1 MLKVAMLNKQNKSTY
16 IFQLFMLFLIL
27 IFVYSRAF
35 IGLSIFGFRIG
46 ELIVA
51 FSLIL
56 TLGAFI
62 DSQFRK
68 SPIDRLMKTQMGFVI
83 TFIIITILTNS
94 TLFESYT
101 YKSSSY
107 IWTIGYLY
115 LGYIF
120 FQHYKLKTSHLNTLI
135 FIAVLV
141 YFNEISRRIF
151 SPNFLVEFLTAYS
164 DKPLQNHKG
173 YDLIM
178 VFVISTF
185 AFLKKMPYKRLT
197 IDIFILLS
205 ALYLPLI
212 VWKSK
217 GATLGFVFYVISQ
230 LIFHSNILRRSL
242 LRNIILLIV
251 AVLIVFISSVG
262 MTYYESYEVPS
273 EDAIEFVLDH
283 KFSNSNW
290 LFLYIVDGRIY
301 SDDGNANWRLQ
312 IWQDVIEDSVQEQSY
327 IYGIGYKNKIPAM
340 EDPSRSGRDGTNEN
354 VHNFLINN
362 YARGGI
368 VHLLLTAYFFGLIL
382 FKRDAKDWTRLIF
395 VMPFLITSFFGA
407 SMESAHFPAVFYF
420 FLASFFTDSFD

>member
-1 MLKVAMLNKQNKSTY
+1 MLSKLSKSNY
-16 IFQLFMLFLIL
+16 LFQLLMLFLIL
-27 IFVYSRAF
+27 IFVFGRAF
-35 IGLSIFGFRIG
+35 IGISIFGFRIG

-51 FSLIL
+51 FSLLL

-68 SPIDRLMKTQMGFVI
+68 SPIKRLMKIHLGFVI
-83 TFIIITILTNS
+83 TFIIITILTDS
-94 TLFESYT
+94 SFFESYT

-115 LGYIF
+115 FGYIF
-120 FQHYKLKTSHLNTLI
+120 FKHFKFNTFHLNTLI
-135 FIAVLV
+135 FVAVLV

-178 VFVISTF
+178 VFIVATF
-185 AFLKKMPYKRLT
+185 IFLKKMPYKRLT
-197 IDIFILLS
+197 LDIFVLIA

-217 GATLGFVFYVISQ
+217 GATLGFAFYVISQ
-230 LIFHSNILRRSL
+230 LIYHSDKLRKNL
-242 LRNIILLIV
+242 FRNIVLLIL
-251 AVLIVFISSVG
+251 AVLVVFISSVG
-262 MTYYESYEVPS
+262 MTYYESYEVPN

-283 KFSNSNW
+283 KFSNNNW

-312 IWQDVIEDSVQEQSY
+312 IWQDVIHDSIQNKTY
-327 IYGIGYKNKIPAM
+327 IYGVGYKDKIPAM
-340 EDPSRSGRDGTNEN
+340 DDPTRSGRDGQNEN

-368 VHLLLTAYFFGLIL
+368 VHLFLTAYFFGLIL
-382 FKRDAKDWTRLIF
+382 FKRDAKDWSRLIF
-395 VMPFLITSFFGA
+395 AMPFLITSFFGA
-407 SMESAHFPAVFYF
+407 SMESAHFPAVYYF

>member
-1 MLKVAMLNKQNKSTY
+1 MLSKLNKSNFFT
-16 IFQLFMLFLIL
+16 QLSMLFLIL
-27 IFVYSRAF
+27 IFIYGRAF
-35 IGLSIFGFRIG
+35 IGISVFGFRIG

-51 FSLIL
+51 FSLLL
-56 TLGAFI
+56 TLGAFL

-68 SPIDRLMKTQMGFVI
+68 SPINRLMKIHLGFVI
-83 TFIIITILTNS
+83 SFIIITILTNS
-94 TLFESYT
+94 SFFESYT

-115 LGYIF
+115 FGYIF
-120 FQHYKLKTSHLNTLI
+120 FKHCKFNTFHLNI
-135 FIAVLV
+135 FIFVAVLV

-178 VFVISTF
+178 VFVICTF
-185 AFLKKMPYKRLT
+185 IFLKKMPYKRLT
-197 IDIFILLS
+197 IEIFVLIS

-217 GATLGFVFYVISQ
+217 GATLGFVFYVFSQ
-230 LIFHSNILRRSL
+230 LIYHSDKLRKNL
-242 LRNIILLIV
+242 IRNIILLIF
-251 AVLIVFISSVG
+251 AVSVVFISSVG
-262 MTYYESYEVPS
+262 MTYYESYEVPN

-283 KFSNSNW
+283 KFSNNNW

-312 IWQDVIEDSVQEQSY
+312 IWQDVIHDSIQKKNY
-327 IYGIGYKNKIPAM
+327 IYGIGYKDKIPAM
-340 EDPSRSGRDGTNEN
+340 DDPTRSGYDGTNEN

-368 VHLLLTAYFFGLIL
+368 IHLFLTTYFFGLIL
-382 FKRDAKDWTRLIF
+382 FQRDAKDWSRLIF
-395 VMPFLITSFFGA
+395 AMPFLITSFFGA
-407 SMESAHFPAVFYF
+407 SMESAHFPAVYYF

>member
-1 MLKVAMLNKQNKSTY
+1 MLSKLSKSNY
-16 IFQLFMLFLIL
+16 LFQLLMLFLIL
-27 IFVYSRAF
+27 IFVFGRAF
-35 IGLSIFGFRIG
+35 IGISIFGFRIG

-51 FSLIL
+51 FSLLL

-68 SPIDRLMKTQMGFVI
+68 SPIKRLMKIHLGFVI

-94 TLFESYT
+94 SFFESYT

-115 LGYIF
+115 FGYIF
-120 FQHYKLKTSHLNTLI
+120 FKHFKFNTFHLNTLI
-135 FIAVLV
+135 FVAVLV

-178 VFVISTF
+178 IFIVATF
-185 AFLKKMPYKRLT
+185 IFLKKMPYKRLT
-197 IDIFILLS
+197 LDIFVLIA

-217 GATLGFVFYVISQ
+217 GATLGFAFYVISQ
-230 LIFHSNILRRSL
+230 LIYHSDKLRKNL
-242 LRNIILLIV
+242 FRNIILLIL
-251 AVLIVFISSVG
+251 AVLVVFISSVG
-262 MTYYESYEVPS
+262 MTYYKSYEVPN

-283 KFSNSNW
+283 KFSNNNW

-312 IWQDVIEDSVQEQSY
+312 IWQDVIHDSIQNKTY
-327 IYGIGYKNKIPAM
+327 IYGVGYKDKIPAM
-340 EDPSRSGRDGTNEN
+340 DDPTRSGRDGQNEN

-368 VHLLLTAYFFGLIL
+368 VHLFLTAYIFGLIL
-382 FKRDAKDWTRLIF
+382 FKRDDKDWSRLIF
-395 VMPFLITSFFGA
+395 AMPFLITSFFGA

>member
-1 MLKVAMLNKQNKSTY
+1 MLSKLNKSNY
-16 IFQLFMLFLIL
+16 LIQLLMLFLIL
-27 IFVYSRAF
+27 IFVFGRAF
-35 IGLSIFGFRIG
+35 IGISIFGFRIG
-46 ELIVA
+46 EFIVA
-51 FSLIL
+51 FSLLL

-68 SPIDRLMKTQMGFVI
+68 STINRLIKIHLGFVI

-94 TLFESYT
+94 SFFESYT

-115 LGYIF
+115 FGYIF
-120 FQHYKLKTSHLNTLI
+120 FKHFKFNTFHLNTLI
-135 FIAVLV
+135 FVAVLV

-178 VFVISTF
+178 VFIVATF
-185 AFLKKMPYKRLT
+185 IFLKKMHYKRLT
-197 IDIFILLS
+197 LDIFVLLS
-205 ALYLPLI
+205 ALYFPLI

-230 LIFHSNILRRSL
+230 LIYHSDKLRKNL
-242 LRNIILLIV
+242 FRNIILLILT
-251 AVLIVFISSVG
+251 VLVVFISSVG
-262 MTYYESYEVPS
+262 MTYYESYEVPN

-283 KFSNSNW
+283 KFSNNNW

-312 IWQDVIEDSVQEQSY
+312 IWQDVIHDSIQNKTY
-327 IYGIGYKNKIPAM
+327 IYGMGYKDKIPAM
-340 EDPSRSGRDGTNEN
+340 EDPKRSGRDGKNEN

-368 VHLLLTAYFFGLIL
+368 VHLFLTVFFFGLIL
-382 FKRDAKDWTRLIF
+382 FKRDAKDWSRLIF
-395 VMPFLITSFFGA
+395 AMPFLITSFFGA
-407 SMESAHFPAVFYF
+407 SMESAHFPAIFYF

>member
-1 MLKVAMLNKQNKSTY
+1 
-16 IFQLFMLFLIL
+16 
-27 IFVYSRAF
+27 
-35 IGLSIFGFRIG
+35 
-46 ELIVA
+46 
-51 FSLIL
+51 
-56 TLGAFI
+56 
-62 DSQFRK
+62 
-68 SPIDRLMKTQMGFVI
+68 MK
-83 TFIIITILTNS
+83 
-94 TLFESYT
+94 
-101 YKSSSY
+101 
-107 IWTIGYLY
+107 
-115 LGYIF
+115 
-120 FQHYKLKTSHLNTLI
+120 
-135 FIAVLV
+135 
-141 YFNEISRRIF
+141 ISRRIF

-173 YDLIM
+173 YDLNNG
-178 VFVISTF
+178 FHSPTF
-185 AFLKKMPYKRLT
+185 IFLKKMPYKRLT
-197 IDIFILLS
+197 LDIFVLIS

-230 LIFHSNILRRSL
+230 LIYHSDKLRKNL
-242 LRNIILLIV
+242 FRNITLLIL
-251 AVLIVFISSVG
+251 AVLVVFISSVG

-312 IWQDVIEDSVQEQSY
+312 IWQDVIEDSIQDQSY
-327 IYGIGYKNKIPAM
+327 IYGIGYKDKIPAM
-340 EDPSRSGRDGTNEN
+340 DDPKRSGRDGENEN

-368 VHLLLTAYFFGLIL
+368 VHLFLTVFFFGLIL
-382 FKRDAKDWTRLIF
+382 LKRDAKDWSRLIF
-395 VMPFLITSFFGA
+395 AMPFLITSFFGA

>member
-1 MLKVAMLNKQNKSTY
+1 MLSKLNKSNY
-16 IFQLFMLFLIL
+16 LFQLLMLFLIL
-27 IFVYSRAF
+27 IFVFGRAF
-35 IGLSIFGFRIG
+35 IGITVFGFRIG

-51 FSLIL
+51 FSLLL
-56 TLGAFI
+56 TSGAFI

-68 SPIDRLMKTQMGFVI
+68 SPIKRLMKIHLSFVI
-83 TFIIITILTNS
+83 TFIIITILTDS
-94 TLFESYT
+94 SFFESYT

-115 LGYIF
+115 FGYIF
-120 FQHYKLKTSHLNTLI
+120 FKHFKFNTFHLNTLI
-135 FIAVLV
+135 FVAVLV

-185 AFLKKMPYKRLT
+185 IFLKKMPYKRLT
-197 IDIFILLS
+197 IDIFVLIS

-230 LIFHSNILRRSL
+230 LIYNSDKLRKNL
-242 LRNIILLIV
+242 FRNVILLIF
-251 AVLIVFISSVG
+251 AVSVVFISSVG
-262 MTYYESYEVPS
+262 MTYYESYEVPN

-283 KFSNSNW
+283 KFSNNNW

-312 IWQDVIEDSVQEQSY
+312 IWQDVIHDSIQKKNY
-327 IYGIGYKNKIPAM
+327 IYGIGYKDKIPAM
-340 EDPSRSGRDGTNEN
+340 DDPSRSGYDGTNEN

-368 VHLLLTAYFFGLIL
+368 IHLFLTTYFFGLIL
-382 FKRDAKDWTRLIF
+382 FKRDAKGWSRLIF
-395 VMPFLITSFFGA
+395 AMPFLITSFFGA
-407 SMESAHFPAVFYF
+407 SMESAHFPAVYYF

>member
-1 MLKVAMLNKQNKSTY
+1 MLSKLSKSNY
-16 IFQLFMLFLIL
+16 LFQLLMLFLIL
-27 IFVYSRAF
+27 IFVFGRAF
-35 IGLSIFGFRIG
+35 IGISIFGFRIG
-46 ELIVA
+46 ELVVA
-51 FSLIL
+51 FSLLL

-68 SPIDRLMKTQMGFVI
+68 SPIKRLMKIHLGFVI
-83 TFIIITILTNS
+83 TFIIITILTDS
-94 TLFESYT
+94 SFFESYT

-115 LGYIF
+115 FGYIF
-120 FQHYKLKTSHLNTLI
+120 FKHFKFNTFHLNTLI
-135 FIAVLV
+135 FVAVLV

-178 VFVISTF
+178 VFIVATF
-185 AFLKKMPYKRLT
+185 IFLKKMPYKRLT
-197 IDIFILLS
+197 LDIFVLIA

-217 GATLGFVFYVISQ
+217 GATLGFAFYVISQ
-230 LIFHSNILRRSL
+230 LIYHSDKLRKNL
-242 LRNIILLIV
+242 FRNIILLIL
-251 AVLIVFISSVG
+251 AVLVVFISSVG
-262 MTYYESYEVPS
+262 MTYYESYEVPN

-283 KFSNSNW
+283 KFSNNNW

-312 IWQDVIEDSVQEQSY
+312 IWQDVIHDSIQNKTY
-327 IYGIGYKNKIPAM
+327 IYGVGYKDKIPAM
-340 EDPSRSGRDGTNEN
+340 DDPTRSGRDGQNEN

-368 VHLLLTAYFFGLIL
+368 VHLFLTAYFFGLIL
-382 FKRDAKDWTRLIF
+382 FKRDAKDWSRLIF
-395 VMPFLITSFFGA
+395 AMPFLITSFFGA
-407 SMESAHFPAVFYF
+407 SMESAHFPAVYYF
-420 FLASFFTDSFD
+420 FLASFFTNSFD

>member
-1 MLKVAMLNKQNKSTY
+1 MLSKLSKSNY
-16 IFQLFMLFLIL
+16 LFQLLMLFLIL
-27 IFVYSRAF
+27 IFVFGRAF
-35 IGLSIFGFRIG
+35 IGISIFGFRIG

-51 FSLIL
+51 FSLLL

-68 SPIDRLMKTQMGFVI
+68 SPIKRLMKIHLGFVI

-94 TLFESYT
+94 SFFESYT

-115 LGYIF
+115 FGYIF
-120 FQHYKLKTSHLNTLI
+120 FKHFKFNTFHLNTLI
-135 FIAVLV
+135 FVAVLV

-178 VFVISTF
+178 VFIVATF
-185 AFLKKMPYKRLT
+185 IFLKKMPYKRLT
-197 IDIFILLS
+197 LDIFVLIA

-217 GATLGFVFYVISQ
+217 GATLGFAFYVISQ
-230 LIFHSNILRRSL
+230 LIYHSDKLRKNL
-242 LRNIILLIV
+242 FRNIILLIL
-251 AVLIVFISSVG
+251 AVLVVFISSVG
-262 MTYYESYEVPS
+262 MTYYESYEVPN

-283 KFSNSNW
+283 KFSNNNW
-290 LFLYIVDGRIY
+290 LFLYIVNGRIY

-312 IWQDVIEDSVQEQSY
+312 IWQDVIHDSIQNKTY
-327 IYGIGYKNKIPAM
+327 IYGVGYKDKIPAM
-340 EDPSRSGRDGTNEN
+340 DDPTRSGRDGQNEN

-368 VHLLLTAYFFGLIL
+368 VHLFLTAYFFGLIL
-382 FKRDAKDWTRLIF
+382 FKRDAKDWSRLIF
-395 VMPFLITSFFGA
+395 AMPFLITSFFGA
-407 SMESAHFPAVFYF
+407 SMESAHFPAVYYF

>member
-1 MLKVAMLNKQNKSTY
+1 MLSKLSKSNY
-16 IFQLFMLFLIL
+16 LFQLLMLFLIL
-27 IFVYSRAF
+27 IFVFGRAF
-35 IGLSIFGFRIG
+35 IGISIFGFRIG

-51 FSLIL
+51 FSLLL

-68 SPIDRLMKTQMGFVI
+68 SPIKRLMKIHLGFVI
-83 TFIIITILTNS
+83 TFIIITILTDS
-94 TLFESYT
+94 SFFESYT

-115 LGYIF
+115 FGYIF
-120 FQHYKLKTSHLNTLI
+120 FKHFKFNTFHLNTLI
-135 FIAVLV
+135 FVAVLV

-178 VFVISTF
+178 VFIVATF
-185 AFLKKMPYKRLT
+185 IFLKKMPYKRLT
-197 IDIFILLS
+197 LDIFVLIA

-217 GATLGFVFYVISQ
+217 GATLGFAFYVISQ
-230 LIFHSNILRRSL
+230 LIYHSDKLRKNL
-242 LRNIILLIV
+242 FRNIILLIL
-251 AVLIVFISSVG
+251 AVLVVFISSVG
-262 MTYYESYEVPS
+262 MTYYESYEVPN

-283 KFSNSNW
+283 KFSNNNW

-312 IWQDVIEDSVQEQSY
+312 IWQDVIHDSIQNKTY
-327 IYGIGYKNKIPAM
+327 IYGVGYKDKIPAM
-340 EDPSRSGRDGTNEN
+340 DDPTRSGRDGQNEN

-368 VHLLLTAYFFGLIL
+368 VHLFLTAYFFGLIL
-382 FKRDAKDWTRLIF
+382 FKRDAKDWSRLIF
-395 VMPFLITSFFGA
+395 AMPFLITSFFGA
-407 SMESAHFPAVFYF
+407 SMESAHFPAVYYF
-420 FLASFFTDSFD
+420 FLASFFTNSFD

>member
-1 MLKVAMLNKQNKSTY
+1 MLSKLNKSNFF
-16 IFQLFMLFLIL
+16 IQLLMIFLIL
-27 IFVYSRAF
+27 ILIYGRAF
-35 IGLSIFGFRIG
+35 IGISIFGFRIG

-51 FSLIL
+51 FSLLL

-68 SPIDRLMKTQMGFVI
+68 SLINSLMKIHLGFVI
-83 TFIIITILTNS
+83 TFIIIAILTNS
-94 TLFESYT
+94 SFFESYT

-115 LGYIF
+115 FGYIF
-120 FQHYKLKTSHLNTLI
+120 FKHYKFNTLHLNI
-135 FIAVLV
+135 FIFVAVLV

-151 SPNFLVEFLTAYS
+151 SPNFIVEFLTTYS

-178 VFVISTF
+178 VFVITTF
-185 AFLKKMPYKRLT
+185 IFLKKMPYKRLT
-197 IDIFILLS
+197 IDIFVLIS

-230 LIFHSNILRRSL
+230 LIYHSDKLRSNL
-242 LRNIILLIV
+242 FRNITLFIL
-251 AVLIVFISSVG
+251 AVSVVFISSVG
-262 MTYYESYEVPS
+262 MTYYESYDVPN

-283 KFSNSNW
+283 KFSNNNW

-312 IWQDVIEDSVQEQSY
+312 IWQDVIHDSIQKKNY
-327 IYGIGYKNKIPAM
+327 IYGIGYKDKIPAM
-340 EDPSRSGRDGTNEN
+340 DDPSRSGYDGTNEN

-368 VHLLLTAYFFGLIL
+368 VHLFLTTYFFGLIL
-382 FKRDAKDWTRLIF
+382 FKRDAKDWSRLIF
-395 VMPFLITSFFGA
+395 SMPFLITSFFGA
-407 SMESAHFPAVFYF
+407 SMESAHFPAVYYF

>member
-1 MLKVAMLNKQNKSTY
+1 MLSKLNKFYYLIK
-16 IFQLFMLFLIL
+16 LLMLFLIL
-27 IFVYSRAF
+27 IFVFGRAF
-35 IGLSIFGFRIG
+35 IGISIFGFRIG

-51 FSLIL
+51 FSLLL

-68 SPIDRLMKTQMGFVI
+68 SPINRLMKIHLGFVI

-94 TLFESYT
+94 SFFESYT

-115 LGYIF
+115 FGYIF
-120 FQHYKLKTSHLNTLI
+120 FKHYKFNTFDLNTLI
-135 FIAVLV
+135 FVALLV

-178 VFVISTF
+178 VFVVSTF
-185 AFLKKMPYKRLT
+185 IFLKKMPYKRLT
-197 IDIFILLS
+197 LDIFVLIS

-217 GATLGFVFYVISQ
+217 GATLGFVFYVVSQ
-230 LIFHSNILRRSL
+230 LIYHSDKLRKNL
-242 LRNIILLIV
+242 FRNITLLIL
-251 AVLIVFISSVG
+251 AVLVVFISSVG
-262 MTYYESYEVPS
+262 MTYYESYEVPN

-283 KFSNSNW
+283 KFSNNNW

-312 IWQDVIEDSVQEQSY
+312 IWQDVIHDSIQNKTY
-327 IYGIGYKNKIPAM
+327 IYGVGYKDKIPAM
-340 EDPSRSGRDGTNEN
+340 DDPTRSGRDGKNEN

-362 YARGGI
+362 FARGGI
-368 VHLLLTAYFFGLIL
+368 VHLFLTTYFFGLIL
-382 FKRDAKDWTRLIF
+382 FKRDTKDWSRLIF

>member
-1 MLKVAMLNKQNKSTY
+1 MLSKLNKSNFF
-16 IFQLFMLFLIL
+16 IQLLMIFLIL
-27 IFVYSRAF
+27 IFIYGRAF
-35 IGLSIFGFRIG
+35 IGISIFGFRIG

-51 FSLIL
+51 FSLLL

-68 SPIDRLMKTQMGFVI
+68 SPINSLMKIHLGFVI
-83 TFIIITILTNS
+83 TFIIIAILTNS
-94 TLFESYT
+94 SFFESYT

-115 LGYIF
+115 FGYIF
-120 FQHYKLKTSHLNTLI
+120 FKHYKFNTLHLNI
-135 FIAVLV
+135 FIFVAVLV

-151 SPNFLVEFLTAYS
+151 SPNFIVEFLTTYS

-178 VFVISTF
+178 VFVITTF
-185 AFLKKMPYKRLT
+185 IFLKKMPYKRLT
-197 IDIFILLS
+197 IDIFVLIS

-230 LIFHSNILRRSL
+230 LIYHSDKFKKNLF
-242 LRNIILLIV
+242 RNIILLIF
-251 AVLIVFISSVG
+251 AVSVVFISSVG
-262 MTYYESYEVPS
+262 MTYYESYDVPN

-283 KFSNSNW
+283 KFSNNNW

-312 IWQDVIEDSVQEQSY
+312 IWQDVIHDSIQKQDY
-327 IYGIGYKNKIPAM
+327 IYGIGYKEKIPAM
-340 EDPSRSGRDGTNEN
+340 DDPSRSGYDGTNEN

-368 VHLLLTAYFFGLIL
+368 VHLFLTTYFFGLIL
-382 FKRDAKDWTRLIF
+382 FKRDAKDWSRLIF
-395 VMPFLITSFFGA
+395 AMPFLITSFFGA
-407 SMESAHFPAVFYF
+407 SMESAHFPAVYYF

>member
-1 MLKVAMLNKQNKSTY
+1 
-16 IFQLFMLFLIL
+16 MLFLIL
-27 IFVYSRAF
+27 IFVFGRAF
-35 IGLSIFGFRIG
+35 IGISIFGFRIG
-46 ELIVA
+46 ELVVA
-51 FSLIL
+51 FSLLL

-68 SPIDRLMKTQMGFVI
+68 SPINRLMKIHLGFVI

-94 TLFESYT
+94 SFFESYT

-115 LGYIF
+115 FGYIF
-120 FQHYKLKTSHLNTLI
+120 FKHFKFNTFHLNTLI
-135 FIAVLV
+135 FVAVLV

-178 VFVISTF
+178 VFIVATF
-185 AFLKKMPYKRLT
+185 IFLKKMPYKRLT
-197 IDIFILLS
+197 LDIFVLIA

-217 GATLGFVFYVISQ
+217 GATLGFAFYVISQ
-230 LIFHSNILRRSL
+230 LIYHSDKLRKNL
-242 LRNIILLIV
+242 FRNIILLIL
-251 AVLIVFISSVG
+251 AVLVVFISSVG
-262 MTYYESYEVPS
+262 MTYYESYEVPN

-283 KFSNSNW
+283 KFSNNNW
-290 LFLYIVDGRIY
+290 LFLYIVNGRIY

-312 IWQDVIEDSVQEQSY
+312 IWQDVIHDSIQNKTY
-327 IYGIGYKNKIPAM
+327 IYGVGYKDKIPAM
-340 EDPSRSGRDGTNEN
+340 DDPTRSGRDGQNEN

-368 VHLLLTAYFFGLIL
+368 VHLFLTAYFFGLIL
-382 FKRDAKDWTRLIF
+382 FKRDAKDWSRLIF
-395 VMPFLITSFFGA
+395 AMPFLITSFFGA
-407 SMESAHFPAVFYF
+407 SMESAHFPAVYYF
-420 FLASFFTDSFD
+420 FLASFFTNSFD

>member
-1 MLKVAMLNKQNKSTY
+1 MLSKLNKSNY
-16 IFQLFMLFLIL
+16 FIQLLMVFLIL
-27 IFVYSRAF
+27 IFVYGRAF
-35 IGLSIFGFRIG
+35 IGISIFGFRIG

-51 FSLIL
+51 FSLLL

-68 SPIDRLMKTQMGFVI
+68 SPINRLMKIHLGFVI

-94 TLFESYT
+94 PFFESYT

-115 LGYIF
+115 FGYIF
-120 FQHYKLKTSHLNTLI
+120 FKHFKFNTFHLNTLI
-135 FIAVLV
+135 FVAVLV

-151 SPNFLVEFLTAYS
+151 SPNLLVDFLTAYS

-178 VFVISTF
+178 VFVVATF
-185 AFLKKMPYKRLT
+185 IFLKKMPYKRLT
-197 IDIFILLS
+197 LDIFVLIS
-205 ALYLPLI
+205 ALYLPLV

-230 LIFHSNILRRSL
+230 LIYHSDKLRKNL
-242 LRNIILLIV
+242 FRNITLLIF
-251 AVLIVFISSVG
+251 AVSVVFISSVG
-262 MTYYESYEVPS
+262 MTYYESYEVPN

-283 KFSNSNW
+283 KFSNNNW

-312 IWQDVIEDSVQEQSY
+312 IWQDVIHDSIQNKTY
-327 IYGIGYKNKIPAM
+327 IYGVGYKDKIPAM
-340 EDPSRSGRDGTNEN
+340 DDPTRSGRDGQNEN

-368 VHLLLTAYFFGLIL
+368 VHLFLTAYIFGLIL
-382 FKRDAKDWTRLIF
+382 FKRDDKDWSRLIF
-395 VMPFLITSFFGA
+395 SMPFLITSFFGA
-407 SMESAHFPAVFYF
+407 SMESAHFPAVYYF

>member
-1 MLKVAMLNKQNKSTY
+1 MLSKLSKSNY
-16 IFQLFMLFLIL
+16 LFQLLMLFLIL
-27 IFVYSRAF
+27 IFVFGRAF
-35 IGLSIFGFRIG
+35 IGISIFGFRIG

-51 FSLIL
+51 FSLLL

-68 SPIDRLMKTQMGFVI
+68 SPIKRLMKIHLGFVI

-94 TLFESYT
+94 SFFESYT

-115 LGYIF
+115 FGYIF
-120 FQHYKLKTSHLNTLI
+120 FKHYKFNTFDLNTLI
-135 FIAVLV
+135 FVAVLV

-178 VFVISTF
+178 VFIVATF
-185 AFLKKMPYKRLT
+185 IFLKKMPYKRLT
-197 IDIFILLS
+197 LDIFVLIA

-217 GATLGFVFYVISQ
+217 GATLGFAFYVISQ
-230 LIFHSNILRRSL
+230 LIYHSDKLRKNL
-242 LRNIILLIV
+242 FRNIILLIL
-251 AVLIVFISSVG
+251 AVLVVFISSVG
-262 MTYYESYEVPS
+262 MTYYESYEVPN

-283 KFSNSNW
+283 KFSNNNW
-290 LFLYIVDGRIY
+290 LFLYIVNGRIY

-312 IWQDVIEDSVQEQSY
+312 IWQDVIHDSIQNKTY
-327 IYGIGYKNKIPAM
+327 IYGVGYKDKIPAM
-340 EDPSRSGRDGTNEN
+340 DDPTRSGRDGQNEN

-368 VHLLLTAYFFGLIL
+368 VHLFLTAYFFGLIL
-382 FKRDAKDWTRLIF
+382 FKRDAKDWSRLIF
-395 VMPFLITSFFGA
+395 AMPFLITSFFGA
-407 SMESAHFPAVFYF
+407 SMESAHFPAVYYF
-420 FLASFFTDSFD
+420 FLASFFTNSFD

>member
-1 MLKVAMLNKQNKSTY
+1 MLSKLSKSNY
-16 IFQLFMLFLIL
+16 LFQLLMLFLIL
-27 IFVYSRAF
+27 IFVFGRAF
-35 IGLSIFGFRIG
+35 IGISIFGFRIG

-51 FSLIL
+51 FSLLL

-68 SPIDRLMKTQMGFVI
+68 SPIKRLMKIHLGFVI
-83 TFIIITILTNS
+83 TFIIITILTDS
-94 TLFESYT
+94 SFFESYT

-115 LGYIF
+115 FGYIF
-120 FQHYKLKTSHLNTLI
+120 FKHFKFNTFHLNTLI
-135 FIAVLV
+135 FVAVLV

-178 VFVISTF
+178 VFIVATF
-185 AFLKKMPYKRLT
+185 IFLKKMPYKRLT
-197 IDIFILLS
+197 LDIFVLIA

-217 GATLGFVFYVISQ
+217 GATLGFAFYVISQ
-230 LIFHSNILRRSL
+230 LIYHSDKLRKNL
-242 LRNIILLIV
+242 FRNIVLLIL
-251 AVLIVFISSVG
+251 AVLVVFISSVG
-262 MTYYESYEVPS
+262 MTYYESYEVPN

-283 KFSNSNW
+283 KFSNNNW

-312 IWQDVIEDSVQEQSY
+312 IWQDVIHDSIQNKTY
-327 IYGIGYKNKIPAM
+327 IYGVGYKDKIPAM
-340 EDPSRSGRDGTNEN
+340 DDPTRSGRDGQNEN

-368 VHLLLTAYFFGLIL
+368 VHLFLTAYFFGLIL
-382 FKRDAKDWTRLIF
+382 FKRDAKDWSRLIF
-395 VMPFLITSFFGA
+395 AMPFLITSFFGA
-407 SMESAHFPAVFYF
+407 SMESAHFPAVYYF
-420 FLASFFTDSFD
+420 FLASFFTNSFD

>member
-1 MLKVAMLNKQNKSTY
+1 MLSKLSKSNY
-16 IFQLFMLFLIL
+16 LFQLLMLFLIL
-27 IFVYSRAF
+27 IFVFGRAF
-35 IGLSIFGFRIG
+35 IGISIFGFRIG

-51 FSLIL
+51 FSLLL

-68 SPIDRLMKTQMGFVI
+68 SPIKRLMKIHLGFVI
-83 TFIIITILTNS
+83 TFIIITILTDS
-94 TLFESYT
+94 SFFESYT

-115 LGYIF
+115 FGYIF
-120 FQHYKLKTSHLNTLI
+120 FKHFKFNTFHLNTLI
-135 FIAVLV
+135 FVAVLV

-178 VFVISTF
+178 VFIVATF
-185 AFLKKMPYKRLT
+185 IFLKKMPYKRLT
-197 IDIFILLS
+197 LDIFVLIA

-217 GATLGFVFYVISQ
+217 GATLGFAFYVISQ
-230 LIFHSNILRRSL
+230 LIYHSDKLRKNL
-242 LRNIILLIV
+242 FRNIILLIL
-251 AVLIVFISSVG
+251 AVLVVFISSVG
-262 MTYYESYEVPS
+262 MTYYESHEVPN

-283 KFSNSNW
+283 KFSNNNW

-312 IWQDVIEDSVQEQSY
+312 IWQDVIHDSIQNKTY
-327 IYGIGYKNKIPAM
+327 IYGVGYKDKIPAM
-340 EDPSRSGRDGTNEN
+340 DDPTRSGRDGQNEN

-368 VHLLLTAYFFGLIL
+368 VHLFLTAYFFGLIL
-382 FKRDAKDWTRLIF
+382 FKRDAKDWSRLIF
-395 VMPFLITSFFGA
+395 AMPFLITSFFGA
-407 SMESAHFPAVFYF
+407 SMESAHFPAVYYF
-420 FLASFFTDSFD
+420 FLASFFTNSFD

>member
-1 MLKVAMLNKQNKSTY
+1 MLSKLNKSNY
-16 IFQLFMLFLIL
+16 LIQLLMLFLIL
-27 IFVYSRAF
+27 IFVLGRAF
-35 IGLSIFGFRIG
+35 IGISIFGFRIG

-51 FSLIL
+51 FSLLL

-68 SPIDRLMKTQMGFVI
+68 STINRLIKIHLGFVI

-94 TLFESYT
+94 SFFESYT

-115 LGYIF
+115 FGYIF
-120 FQHYKLKTSHLNTLI
+120 FKHYKFNTFHLNTLI
-135 FIAVLV
+135 FVTVLV

-178 VFVISTF
+178 VFVVSTF
-185 AFLKKMPYKRLT
+185 IFLKKMHYKRLT
-197 IDIFILLS
+197 LDIFVLIS

-230 LIFHSNILRRSL
+230 LIYHSDKLRKNL
-242 LRNIILLIV
+242 FRNIILLIL
-251 AVLIVFISSVG
+251 AVLVVFISSVG
-262 MTYYESYEVPS
+262 MTYYESYEVPN

-283 KFSNSNW
+283 KFSNNNW

-312 IWQDVIEDSVQEQSY
+312 IWQDVIHDSIQNKTY
-327 IYGIGYKNKIPAM
+327 IYGMGYKDKIPAM
-340 EDPSRSGRDGTNEN
+340 DDPKRSGRDGKNEN

-368 VHLLLTAYFFGLIL
+368 VHLFLTVIFFGLIL
-382 FKRDAKDWTRLIF
+382 FKRDAKDWSRLIF
-395 VMPFLITSFFGA
+395 AMPFLITSFFGA
-407 SMESAHFPAVFYF
+407 SMESAHFPAVYYF

>member
-1 MLKVAMLNKQNKSTY
+1 MLSKLNKSNY
-16 IFQLFMLFLIL
+16 LIQLLMLFLIL
-27 IFVYSRAF
+27 IFVFGRAF
-35 IGLSIFGFRIG
+35 IGISIFGFRIG

-51 FSLIL
+51 FSLLL

-68 SPIDRLMKTQMGFVI
+68 STINRLIKIHLGFVI

-94 TLFESYT
+94 SFFESYT

-115 LGYIF
+115 FGYIF
-120 FQHYKLKTSHLNTLI
+120 FKHYKFNTFHLNTLI
-135 FIAVLV
+135 FVTVLV

-178 VFVISTF
+178 VFVVSTF
-185 AFLKKMPYKRLT
+185 IFLKKMHYKRLT
-197 IDIFILLS
+197 LDIFVLIS

-230 LIFHSNILRRSL
+230 LIYHSDKLRKNL
-242 LRNIILLIV
+242 FRNIILLIL
-251 AVLIVFISSVG
+251 AVLVVFISSVG
-262 MTYYESYEVPS
+262 MTYYESYEVPN

-283 KFSNSNW
+283 KFSNNNW

-312 IWQDVIEDSVQEQSY
+312 IWQDVIHDSIQNKTY
-327 IYGIGYKNKIPAM
+327 IYGMGYKDKIPAM
-340 EDPSRSGRDGTNEN
+340 DDPKRSGRDGKNEN

-368 VHLLLTAYFFGLIL
+368 VHLFLTVFFFGLIL
-382 FKRDAKDWTRLIF
+382 FKRDAKDWSRLIF
-395 VMPFLITSFFGA
+395 AMPFLITSFFGA
-407 SMESAHFPAVFYF
+407 SMESAHFPAVYYF

>member
-1 MLKVAMLNKQNKSTY
+1 MLSKLNKSNY
-16 IFQLFMLFLIL
+16 LIQLLMLFLIL
-27 IFVYSRAF
+27 IFVLGRAF
-35 IGLSIFGFRIG
+35 IGISIFGFRIG

-51 FSLIL
+51 FSLL
-56 TLGAFI
+56 LSLGAFI

-68 SPIDRLMKTQMGFVI
+68 STINRLIKIHLGFVI

-94 TLFESYT
+94 SFFESYT

-115 LGYIF
+115 FGYIF
-120 FQHYKLKTSHLNTLI
+120 FKHYKFNTFHLNTLI
-135 FIAVLV
+135 FVTVLV

-178 VFVISTF
+178 VFVVSTF
-185 AFLKKMPYKRLT
+185 IFLKKMHYKRLT
-197 IDIFILLS
+197 LDIFVLIS

-230 LIFHSNILRRSL
+230 LIYHSDKLRKNL
-242 LRNIILLIV
+242 FRNIILLIL
-251 AVLIVFISSVG
+251 AVLVVFISSVG
-262 MTYYESYEVPS
+262 MAYYESYEVPN

-283 KFSNSNW
+283 KFSNNNW

-312 IWQDVIEDSVQEQSY
+312 IWQDVIHDSIQNKTY
-327 IYGIGYKNKIPAM
+327 IYGMGYKDKIPAM
-340 EDPSRSGRDGTNEN
+340 DDPKRSGRDGKNEN

-368 VHLLLTAYFFGLIL
+368 VHLFLTVIFFGLIL
-382 FKRDAKDWTRLIF
+382 FKRDAKDWSRLIF
-395 VMPFLITSFFGA
+395 AMPFLITSFFGA
-407 SMESAHFPAVFYF
+407 SMESAHFPAVYYF

>member
-1 MLKVAMLNKQNKSTY
+1 MLSKQNKFNY
-16 IFQLFMLFLIL
+16 LIKLLMLFLIL
-27 IFVYSRAF
+27 IFVFGRAF
-35 IGLSIFGFRIG
+35 IGISIFGFRIG
-46 ELIVA
+46 ELVVA
-51 FSLIL
+51 FSLLL

-68 SPIDRLMKTQMGFVI
+68 SPINRLMKIHLGFVI

-94 TLFESYT
+94 SFFESYT

-115 LGYIF
+115 FGYIF
-120 FQHYKLKTSHLNTLI
+120 FKHYKFNTFDLNTLI
-135 FIAVLV
+135 FVAVLV

-178 VFVISTF
+178 VFVVSTF
-185 AFLKKMPYKRLT
+185 IFLKKMPYKRLT
-197 IDIFILLS
+197 LDIFVLIS

-230 LIFHSNILRRSL
+230 LIYHSDKLRKNL
-242 LRNIILLIV
+242 FRNITLLML
-251 AVLIVFISSVG
+251 AVLVVFISSVG
-262 MTYYESYEVPS
+262 MTYYESYEVPN

-283 KFSNSNW
+283 KFSNNNW

-312 IWQDVIEDSVQEQSY
+312 IWQDVIHDSIQNKSY
-327 IYGIGYKNKIPAM
+327 IYGVGYKDKIPAM
-340 EDPSRSGRDGTNEN
+340 DDPKRSGRDGKNEN

-368 VHLLLTAYFFGLIL
+368 VHLFLTVFFFGLIL
-382 FKRDAKDWTRLIF
+382 LKRDAKDWSRLIF
-395 VMPFLITSFFGA
+395 AMPFLITSFFGA

>member
-1 MLKVAMLNKQNKSTY
+1 MLSKLSKSNY
-16 IFQLFMLFLIL
+16 LFQLLMLFLIL
-27 IFVYSRAF
+27 IFVFGRAF
-35 IGLSIFGFRIG
+35 IGISIFGFRIG

-51 FSLIL
+51 FSLLL

-68 SPIDRLMKTQMGFVI
+68 SPIKRLMKIHLGFVI
-83 TFIIITILTNS
+83 TFIIITILTDS
-94 TLFESYT
+94 SFFESYT

-107 IWTIGYLY
+107 IWTIGYFY
-115 LGYIF
+115 FGYIF
-120 FQHYKLKTSHLNTLI
+120 FKHFKFNTFHLNTLI
-135 FIAVLV
+135 FVAVLV

-178 VFVISTF
+178 VFIVATF
-185 AFLKKMPYKRLT
+185 IFLKKMPYKRLT
-197 IDIFILLS
+197 LDIFVLIA

-217 GATLGFVFYVISQ
+217 GATLGFAFYVISQ
-230 LIFHSNILRRSL
+230 LIYHSDKLRKNL
-242 LRNIILLIV
+242 FRNIILLIL
-251 AVLIVFISSVG
+251 AVLVVFISSVG
-262 MTYYESYEVPS
+262 MTYYESYEVPN

-283 KFSNSNW
+283 KFSNNNW

-312 IWQDVIEDSVQEQSY
+312 IWQDVIHDSIQNKTY
-327 IYGIGYKNKIPAM
+327 IYGVGYKDKIPAM
-340 EDPSRSGRDGTNEN
+340 DDPTRSGRDGQNEN

-368 VHLLLTAYFFGLIL
+368 VHLFLTAYFFGLIL
-382 FKRDAKDWTRLIF
+382 FKRDAKDWSKLIF
-395 VMPFLITSFFGA
+395 AMPFLITSFFGA
-407 SMESAHFPAVFYF
+407 SMESAHFPAVYYF
-420 FLASFFTDSFD
+420 FLASFFTNSFD

>member
-1 MLKVAMLNKQNKSTY
+1 MLSKLNKSNY
-16 IFQLFMLFLIL
+16 LIQLLMLFLIL
-27 IFVYSRAF
+27 IFVLGRAF
-35 IGLSIFGFRIG
+35 IGISIFGFRIG

-51 FSLIL
+51 FSLL
-56 TLGAFI
+56 LSLGAFI

-68 SPIDRLMKTQMGFVI
+68 STINRLIKIHLGFVI

-94 TLFESYT
+94 SFFESYT

-115 LGYIF
+115 FGYIF
-120 FQHYKLKTSHLNTLI
+120 FKHYKFNTFHLNTLI
-135 FIAVLV
+135 FVTVLV

-178 VFVISTF
+178 VFVVSTF
-185 AFLKKMPYKRLT
+185 IFLKKMHYKRLT
-197 IDIFILLS
+197 LDIFVLIS

-230 LIFHSNILRRSL
+230 LIYHSDKLRKNL
-242 LRNIILLIV
+242 FRNIILLIL
-251 AVLIVFISSVG
+251 AVLVVFISSVG
-262 MTYYESYEVPS
+262 MTYYESYEVPN

-283 KFSNSNW
+283 KFSNNNW

-312 IWQDVIEDSVQEQSY
+312 IWQDVIHDSIQNKTY
-327 IYGIGYKNKIPAM
+327 IYGMGYKDKIPAM
-340 EDPSRSGRDGTNEN
+340 DDPKRSGRDGKNEN

-368 VHLLLTAYFFGLIL
+368 VHLFLTVFFFGLIL
-382 FKRDAKDWTRLIF
+382 FKRDAKDWSRLIF
-395 VMPFLITSFFGA
+395 AMPFLITSFFGA
-407 SMESAHFPAVFYF
+407 SMESAHFPAVYYF

>member
-1 MLKVAMLNKQNKSTY
+1 MLSKLSKSNY
-16 IFQLFMLFLIL
+16 LFQLLMLFLIL
-27 IFVYSRAF
+27 IFVFGRAF
-35 IGLSIFGFRIG
+35 IGISIFGFRIG

-51 FSLIL
+51 FSLLL

-68 SPIDRLMKTQMGFVI
+68 SPIKRLMKIHLGFVI

-94 TLFESYT
+94 SFFESYT

-115 LGYIF
+115 FGYIF
-120 FQHYKLKTSHLNTLI
+120 FKHFKFNTFHLNTLI
-135 FIAVLV
+135 FVAVLV

-178 VFVISTF
+178 VFIVATF
-185 AFLKKMPYKRLT
+185 IFLKKMPYKRLT
-197 IDIFILLS
+197 LDIFVLIA

-217 GATLGFVFYVISQ
+217 GATLGFAFYVISQ
-230 LIFHSNILRRSL
+230 LIYHSDKLRKNL
-242 LRNIILLIV
+242 FRNIILLIL
-251 AVLIVFISSVG
+251 AVLVVFISSVG
-262 MTYYESYEVPS
+262 MTYYESYEVPN

-283 KFSNSNW
+283 KFSNNNW
-290 LFLYIVDGRIY
+290 LFLYIVNGRIY

-312 IWQDVIEDSVQEQSY
+312 IWQDVIHDSIQNKTY
-327 IYGIGYKNKIPAM
+327 IYGVGYKDKIPAM
-340 EDPSRSGRDGTNEN
+340 DDPTRSGRDGQNEN

-368 VHLLLTAYFFGLIL
+368 VHLFLTAYFFGLIL
-382 FKRDAKDWTRLIF
+382 FKRDAKDWSRLIF
-395 VMPFLITSFFGA
+395 AMPFLITSFFGA
-407 SMESAHFPAVFYF
+407 SMESAHFPAVYYF
-420 FLASFFTDSFD
+420 FLASFFTNSFD

>member
-1 MLKVAMLNKQNKSTY
+1 MLSKLSKSNY
-16 IFQLFMLFLIL
+16 LFQLLMLFLIL
-27 IFVYSRAF
+27 IFVFGRAF
-35 IGLSIFGFRIG
+35 IGISIFGFRIG

-51 FSLIL
+51 FSLLL

-68 SPIDRLMKTQMGFVI
+68 SPIKRLMKIHLGFVI

-94 TLFESYT
+94 SFFESYT

-115 LGYIF
+115 FGYIF
-120 FQHYKLKTSHLNTLI
+120 FKHYKFNTFDLNTLI
-135 FIAVLV
+135 FVAVLV

-178 VFVISTF
+178 VFIVATF
-185 AFLKKMPYKRLT
+185 IFLKKMPYKRLT
-197 IDIFILLS
+197 LDIFVLIA

-217 GATLGFVFYVISQ
+217 GATLGFAFYVISQ
-230 LIFHSNILRRSL
+230 LIYHSDKLRKNL
-242 LRNIILLIV
+242 FRNIILLIL
-251 AVLIVFISSVG
+251 AVLVVFISSVG
-262 MTYYESYEVPS
+262 MTYYESYEVPN

-283 KFSNSNW
+283 KFSNNNW

-312 IWQDVIEDSVQEQSY
+312 IWQDVIHDSIQNKTY
-327 IYGIGYKNKIPAM
+327 IYGVGYKDKIPAM
-340 EDPSRSGRDGTNEN
+340 DDPTRSGRDGQNEN

-368 VHLLLTAYFFGLIL
+368 VHLFLTAYFFGLIL
-382 FKRDAKDWTRLIF
+382 FKRDAKDWSRLIF
-395 VMPFLITSFFGA
+395 AMPFLITSFFGA
-407 SMESAHFPAVFYF
+407 SMESAHFPAVYYF
-420 FLASFFTDSFD
+420 FLASFFTNSFD

>member
-1 MLKVAMLNKQNKSTY
+1 MLSKLSKSNY
-16 IFQLFMLFLIL
+16 LFQLLMLFLIL
-27 IFVYSRAF
+27 IFVFGRAF
-35 IGLSIFGFRIG
+35 IGISIFGFRIG

-51 FSLIL
+51 FSLLL

-68 SPIDRLMKTQMGFVI
+68 SPIKRLMKIHLGFVI

-94 TLFESYT
+94 SFFESYT

-115 LGYIF
+115 FGYIF
-120 FQHYKLKTSHLNTLI
+120 FKHFKFNTFHLNTLI
-135 FIAVLV
+135 FVAVLV

-178 VFVISTF
+178 VFIVATF
-185 AFLKKMPYKRLT
+185 IFLKKMPYKRLT
-197 IDIFILLS
+197 LDIFVLIA

-217 GATLGFVFYVISQ
+217 GATLGFAFYVISQ
-230 LIFHSNILRRSL
+230 LIYHSDKLRKNL
-242 LRNIILLIV
+242 FRNIILLIL
-251 AVLIVFISSVG
+251 AVLVVFISSVG
-262 MTYYESYEVPS
+262 MTYYESYEVPN

-283 KFSNSNW
+283 KFSNNNW

-312 IWQDVIEDSVQEQSY
+312 IWQDVIHDSIQNKTY
-327 IYGIGYKNKIPAM
+327 IYGVGYKDKIPAM
-340 EDPSRSGRDGTNEN
+340 DDPTRSGRDGQNEN

-368 VHLLLTAYFFGLIL
+368 VHLFLTAYFFGLIL
-382 FKRDAKDWTRLIF
+382 FKRDAKDWSRLIF
-395 VMPFLITSFFGA
+395 AMPFLITSFFGA
-407 SMESAHFPAVFYF
+407 SMESAHFPAVYYF
-420 FLASFFTDSFD
+420 FLASFFTNSFD

>member
-1 MLKVAMLNKQNKSTY
+1 MSSKENKS
-16 IFQLFMLFLIL
+16 IHISQLLLLLLIP
-27 IFVYSRAF
+27 IFVFGRAF
-35 IGLSIFGFRIG
+35 VGVNIFGFRVG

-51 FSLIL
+51 FSLFL
-56 TLGAFI
+56 TLGAFM

-68 SPIDRLMKTQMGFVI
+68 SPIERIVRTHLGFVL
-83 TFIIITILTNS
+83 TFIIITIITNS
-94 TLFESYT
+94 SFFESYT

-120 FQHYKLKTSHLNTLI
+120 FKHFKLQTFHLNTLI
-135 FIAVLV
+135 LISVLI
-141 YFNEISRRIF
+141 YFNEISRRTF
-151 SPNFLVEFLTAYS
+151 SPDFLIEFLTTYS

-173 YDLIM
+173 YDLII

-185 AFLKKMPYKRLT
+185 AFMKKMPYKRLT
-197 IDIFILLS
+197 LDIFILLS
-205 ALYLPLI
+205 ALYLPL
-212 VWKSK
+212 VAWKSK

-230 LIFHSNILRRSL
+230 LIYHSNKLRTNL
-242 LRNIILLIV
+242 LRNIIIIII
-251 AVLIVFISSVG
+251 AVLVVFISSVG
-262 MTYYESYEVPS
+262 MTYFEAYEVPS

-283 KFSNSNW
+283 KFSNTNW
-290 LFLYIVDGRIY
+290 LFLYVVDGRLY

-312 IWQDVIEDSVQEQSY
+312 IWQDVIQDSIQKQNY
-327 IYGIGYKNKIPAM
+327 IYGIGYKDKIPAM
-340 EDPSRSGRDGTNEN
+340 DDPSRSGRDGTNEN

-368 VHLLLTAYFFGLIL
+368 VHLIFTIYFFSLIL
-382 FKRDAKDWTRLIF
+382 LKREDKDWIRLIF

-420 FLASFFTDSFD
+420 FLGSLFTDCFD